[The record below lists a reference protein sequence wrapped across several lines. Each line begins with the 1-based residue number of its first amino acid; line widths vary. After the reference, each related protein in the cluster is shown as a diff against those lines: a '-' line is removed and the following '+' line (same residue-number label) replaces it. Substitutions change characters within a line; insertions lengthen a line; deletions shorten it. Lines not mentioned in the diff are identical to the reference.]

1 LEATLDAYVANLVAV
16 FAQVRRILAVDGTCW
31 VNLGDSYATAAGGAP
46 ASGRLGPDGTRLRRP
61 RGQDVLAPKNL
72 LGVPW
77 RVAFALQ
84 ADGWWLRQAVIWH
97 KPNAMPESVADRTSC
112 NYEYLFLLTTSAR
125 YHFDLDPIRIPLAY
139 PDAADGSRV
148 FGGARKA
155 GPESRSGATGASA
168 RRRGNTYR
176 MPKYTA
182 DPAERV
188 GRGGRGNLV
197 ATGAAHSAAHA
208 RGRNPGSVW
217 SIPTRP
223 NRLAHFAAFPVDLP
237 TRAIAAGCKPGGV
250 VCDPFAG
257 ISTTGLAAVHL
268 GRSYLGVDVNAA
280 YHDIALQRLAPL
292 LGLDPTPTGDPQ

>member
-1 LEATLDAYVANLVAV
+1 
-16 FAQVRRILAVDGTCW
+16 
-31 VNLGDSYATAAGGAP
+31 
-46 ASGRLGPDGTRLRRP
+46 
-61 RGQDVLAPKNL
+61 
-72 LGVPW
+72 
-77 RVAFALQ
+77 
-84 ADGWWLRQAVIWH
+84 
-97 KPNAMPESVADRTSC
+97 
-112 NYEYLFLLTTSAR
+112 
-125 YHFDLDPIRIPLAY
+125 
-139 PDAADGSRV
+139 
-148 FGGARKA
+148 
-155 GPESRSGATGASA
+155 
-168 RRRGNTYR
+168 